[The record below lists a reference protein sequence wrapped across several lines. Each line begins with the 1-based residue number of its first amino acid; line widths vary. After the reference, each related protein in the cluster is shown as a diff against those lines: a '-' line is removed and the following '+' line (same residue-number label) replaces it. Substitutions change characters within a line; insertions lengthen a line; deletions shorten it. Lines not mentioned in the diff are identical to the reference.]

1 MSGGPLMLAGLILYL
16 FGRWSLVFPS
26 IAVDLSGRIEW
37 SWEQTR
43 GNGWRML
50 VLVGFLP
57 LTTAILGSLLSYL
70 VSAPFPLVPV
80 FLKVFAFFIVT
91 PVEVAVVSI
100 AFRELTNWE
109 PAALLSE
116 MP

>member
-1 MSGGPLMLAGLILYL
+1 MLAGLILYL
-16 FGRWSLVFPS
+16 FGRWSLLFPA
-26 IAVDLSGRIEW
+26 IAVDLSGRIKW

-43 GNGWRML
+43 GNDWRML

-57 LTTAILGSLLSYL
+57 LTTAILGSLLSYG
-70 VSAPFPLVPV
+70 VPAPFSLVPV
-80 FLKVFAFFIVT
+80 FLKEFAYFIVT

-109 PAALLSE
+109 PAALLAE
-116 MP
+116 VT